1 MSGRRGRV
9 PAGELER
16 AIERIR
22 GVTAARVILDRRSDI
37 TEIHLVG
44 SPSRQPKQIVR
55 DTESLL
61 YAHFGTPVD
70 YRKISLVQ
78 LGSAD
83 KPDPRTRVRL
93 ISATAHPEAA
103 DELRVVLQGD
113 GEHYEGTAPI
123 ESGVLSQGEC
133 ALRAGSDA
141 TLAAV
146 QRFVGPIV
154 HLSVQEAR
162 TIPTRDGKLCLVI
175 ILASTPHGQQRLTGT
190 CVIID
195 NVWEAAAKATLDAIN
210 RRLPVWIARNSR
222 EGT

>member
-1 MSGRRGRV
+1 VSGRRGRV

-22 GVTAARVILDRRSDI
+22 GVSAARVILGPRNDI
-37 TEIHLVG
+37 AEIHLVG

-61 YAHFGTPVD
+61 YARFGTPVD

-83 KPDPRTRVRL
+83 EPGLRTRIRL
-93 ISATAHPEAA
+93 ISAEAHPDDA

-113 GEHYEGTAPI
+113 GERYEGTALI
-123 ESGVLSQGEC
+123 ESGALSQGES

-146 QRFVGPIV
+146 QGFVGPIV

-162 TIPTRDGKLCLVI
+162 TIPTRDGELCLVI

-190 CVIID
+190 CAMTD
-195 NVWEAAAKATLDAIN
+195 NVWEATAKATLDAMN
-210 RRLPVWIARNSR
+210 RRLPVWIARSSR
-222 EGT
+222 GGT